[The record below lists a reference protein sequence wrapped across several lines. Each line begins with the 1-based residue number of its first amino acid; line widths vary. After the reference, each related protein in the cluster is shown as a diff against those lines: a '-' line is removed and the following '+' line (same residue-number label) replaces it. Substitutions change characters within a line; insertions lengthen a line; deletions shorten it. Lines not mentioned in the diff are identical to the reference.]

1 MFKQKTY
8 RVATIYQY
16 KKSQDISAPDTVQYV
31 AVWKYPGA
39 LVFYISFRKF
49 LLKSLFLDMWPDVD
63 IVDQDVVEVAALL
76 VAEEGVWHPHLRSI
90 LFSGH

>member
-1 MFKQKTY
+1 MQVPFHLPHIYSEKSETMLTSMFKQKTY

-49 LLKSLFLDMWPDVD
+49 LLKSLFLDM
-63 IVDQDVVEVAALL
+63 
-76 VAEEGVWHPHLRSI
+76 
-90 LFSGH
+90 

>member
-1 MFKQKTY
+1 MLKSMFKQKTY

-16 KKSQDISAPDTVQYV
+16 KKSQDICAPDTVQYV

-49 LLKSLFLDMWPDVD
+49 LLKSLFLDM
-63 IVDQDVVEVAALL
+63 
-76 VAEEGVWHPHLRSI
+76 
-90 LFSGH
+90 

>member
-1 MFKQKTY
+1 MQVPFHLPHIYSEKSETMLKSMFKQKTY

-49 LLKSLFLDMWPDVD
+49 LLKSLFLDM
-63 IVDQDVVEVAALL
+63 
-76 VAEEGVWHPHLRSI
+76 
-90 LFSGH
+90 

>member
-1 MFKQKTY
+1 MQVPFHLPHIYSEKSETMLKSMFKQKTY

-49 LLKSLFLDMWPDVD
+49 LLKSLLLDM
-63 IVDQDVVEVAALL
+63 
-76 VAEEGVWHPHLRSI
+76 
-90 LFSGH
+90 